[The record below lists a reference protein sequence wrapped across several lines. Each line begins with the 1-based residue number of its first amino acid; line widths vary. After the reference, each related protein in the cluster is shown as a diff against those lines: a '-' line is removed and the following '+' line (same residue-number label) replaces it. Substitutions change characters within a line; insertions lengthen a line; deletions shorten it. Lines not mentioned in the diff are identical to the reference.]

1 MKVTNL
7 KPFLNELNMD
17 CLKELLVH
25 SVNGTATKGP
35 TNVKPNGTPVKEQ
48 TAETTLQEHPED
60 APQSRTSSDIIRGKI
75 QRLGDFIDTDA
86 ALLECKTPTEFG
98 TYCLKHTHPEFRSRA
113 SAGYN
118 VAIERRSFGCGSSG
132 EGAVSALVGCGI
144 QCVIAKSFA
153 LSTLVTHRILVF
165 WE

>member
-1 MKVTNL
+1 MIIIRSIGSLASAVSVATSLFEMKVTNL

-48 TAETTLQEHPED
+48 TAETTFQEHPED

-75 QRLGDFIDTDA
+75 QKLGDFIDTDA
-86 ALLECKTPTEFG
+86 VGAPLSQDPRLPTDSNCSPPPPRG
-98 TYCLKHTHPEFRSRA
+98 TSQVQNL
-113 SAGYN
+113 N
-118 VAIERRSFGCGSSG
+118 
-132 EGAVSALVGCGI
+132 
-144 QCVIAKSFA
+144 
-153 LSTLVTHRILVF
+153 
-165 WE
+165 